1 MRILTRYVL
10 FELIKVFLIAL
21 TGMTLFM
28 VLVGVVREAYSQG
41 LGLKQILLLIPY
53 ILPDSLRFAVPGTV
67 LFAACSVYGRMAST
81 NEIVAV
87 KAQGISPWA
96 ILWPTFVFAFL
107 LSLVGVWLNDVASGW
122 GREGA
127 KRVVIES
134 VGEIIYSRLAQ
145 QRSYSSRMFSIN
157 VKAVEGHKLIE
168 PTFTFAGDNDDSPP
182 ITITCEWAELKSD
195 LVANTLT
202 LLCHSG
208 AIDAGGVR
216 CFFPGD
222 MPPRVVPL
230 DEASRRGGRV
240 SPADIP
246 LSRIPREAEIQQE
259 QNEAFSEKMALN
271 AGDEMLAGDFDDLTG
286 HQWSD
291 DQTHITNEMS
301 RLYRLWMEPAR
312 CWANGFSCLFF
323 VFIGAPMAIR
333 MRNSD
338 FLTSFFACFCPIL
351 IIYYPLLIFGV
362 DQAKRGS
369 LPGESVWMGNVILAF
384 CGAWLM
390 RRVIRY

>member
-53 ILPDSLRFAVPGTV
+53 ILPDSLRFAVPGTI
-67 LFAACSVYGRMAST
+67 LFATCSVYGRMAST

-107 LSLVGVWLNDVASGW
+107 LSVVAVWLNDVAAGW

-134 VGEIIYSRLAQ
+134 VVEIIYSRLAQ

-157 VKAVEGHKLIE
+157 VKAVDGQKLIE
-168 PTFTFAGDNDDSPP
+168 PTFSFTPEGDGSET
-182 ITITCEWAELKSD
+182 TITARWAELESD

-202 LLCHSG
+202 LVCHDST
-208 AIDAGGVR
+208 DYAGGLTAVR
-216 CFFPGD
+216 PGT
-222 MPPRVVPL
+222 MPWVIPL
-230 DEASRRGGRV
+230 DEASKRSGRL
-240 SPADIP
+240 SPTDVP
-246 LSRIPREAEIQQE
+246 LSRMAKEVQVQRELNKTCSE
-259 QNEAFSEKMALN
+259 QLAFN
-271 AGDEMLAGDFDDLTG
+271 AADEMMAGDFAALAA
-286 HQWSD
+286 HQWVTD
-291 DQTHITNEMS
+291 EGFLTNEQS
-301 RLYRLWMEPAR
+301 RLYRLLMEPPR
-312 CWANGFSCLFF
+312 RWANGFSCLFF
-323 VFIGAPMAIR
+323 VLIGAPMAIR
-333 MRNSD
+333 MRNAD

-351 IIYYPLLIFGV
+351 IIYYPLLIYFV
-362 DQAKRGS
+362 NQAKLGT
-369 LPGESVWMGNVILAF
+369 LPGSSVWMVNVILALF
-384 CGAWLM
+384 GAWLM

>member
-53 ILPDSLRFAVPGTV
+53 ILPDSLRFAVPGTI
-67 LFAACSVYGRMAST
+67 LFATCSVYGRMAST
-81 NEIVAV
+81 NEVVAI

-107 LSLVGVWLNDVASGW
+107 LSVVAVWLNDVASGW

-134 VGEIIYSRLAQ
+134 VVEIMYSRLGQ

-157 VKAVEGHKLIE
+157 VKAVEGRKLIE
-168 PTFTFAGDNDDSPP
+168 PTFSFAPEGDGPET
-182 ITITCEWAELKSD
+182 TITAKWAELQSD
-195 LVANTLT
+195 LIANTLT
-202 LLCHSG
+202 LVCHDST
-208 AIDAGGVR
+208 IDAGGLTAVR
-216 CFFPGD
+216 PGA
-222 MPPRVVPL
+222 MQWIIPL
-230 DEASRRGGRV
+230 DEASKRGGRP
-240 SPADIP
+240 SPTDIP
-246 LSRIPREAEIQQE
+246 LSRMTQELQIQRETIKTCSE
-259 QNEAFSEKMALN
+259 QLAFN
-271 AGDEMLAGDFDDLTG
+271 AADQMMAGDFAALTDRRWIEETG
-286 HQWSD
+286 FLG
-291 DQTHITNEMS
+291 NEQS
-301 RLYRLWMEPAR
+301 RLYRLLMEPPR
-312 CWANGFSCLFF
+312 RWANGFSCLFF
-323 VFIGAPMAIR
+323 VLIGAPMAIR
-333 MRNSD
+333 MRNAD

-351 IIYYPLLIFGV
+351 LIYYPLLILILNEV
-362 DQAKRGS
+362 KRGT
-369 LPGESVWMGNVILAF
+369 LPGSSVWLVNVVLALF
-384 CGAWLM
+384 GAWLM

>member
-67 LFAACSVYGRMAST
+67 LFATCSVYGRMAST
-81 NEIVAV
+81 NEVVAV
-87 KAQGISPWA
+87 KAQGISPWT
-96 ILWPTFVFAFL
+96 ILWPTFVFAFF
-107 LSLVGVWLNDVASGW
+107 LSLVAVWLNDVASGW

-127 KRVVIES
+127 KRVVIAS
-134 VGEIIYSRLAQ
+134 VEEIVYSRLAQ

-157 VKAVEGHKLIE
+157 VKAVDGRKLVE
-168 PTFTFAGDNDDSPP
+168 PTFTFAANDDSSPA
-182 ITITCEWAELKSD
+182 TINCEWAELKSD

-202 LLCHSG
+202 LVCYNG
-208 AIDAGGVR
+208 TIDAGGIR
-216 CFFPGD
+216 FFFPD
-222 MPPRVVPL
+222 KAIERVVPL
-230 DEASRRGGRV
+230 DEASKRGGRL
-240 SPADIP
+240 SPADVP
-246 LSRIPREAEIQQE
+246 LNRISKEIEIQQQ
-259 QNEAFSEKMALN
+259 QNEAYAARMALD
-271 AGDEMLAGDFDDLTG
+271 AGGEMIAGDFGQLTG
-286 HQWSD
+286 RSWAD
-291 DQTHITNEMS
+291 DQMHMTNEQS
-301 RLYRLWMEPAR
+301 RLFRLLMEPSR
-312 CWANGFSCLFF
+312 RWANGFSCLFF
-323 VFIGAPMAIR
+323 VLIGAPMAIR

-351 IIYYPLLIFGV
+351 VVYYPLLIFGV

-369 LPGESVWMGNVILAF
+369 LPGWSVWMGNVILAF
-384 CGAWLM
+384 SGAWLM

>member
-41 LGLKQILLLIPY
+41 LGLKQILQLIPY
-53 ILPDSLRFAVPGTV
+53 ILPDSLRFAVPGTI
-67 LFAACSVYGRMAST
+67 LFATCSVYGRMAST
-81 NEIVAV
+81 NEVVAI

-107 LSLVGVWLNDVASGW
+107 LSLVAVWLNDVASGW

-134 VGEIIYSRLAQ
+134 VEEIVYSRLAQ

-157 VKAVEGHKLIE
+157 VKAVEGRKLVE
-168 PTFTFAGDNDDSPP
+168 PTFTFAANDDSPP
-182 ITITCEWAELKSD
+182 VTITAEWAELKSD
-195 LVANTLT
+195 LIANTLT
-202 LLCHSG
+202 LLCHNG
-208 AIDAGGVR
+208 TMDAGGVR
-216 CFFPGD
+216 GTFPD
-222 MPPRVVPL
+222 TLPRTVPL
-230 DEASRRGGRV
+230 DEASKRGGRV
-240 SPADIP
+240 SPADVPLNRIP
-246 LSRIPREAEIQQE
+246 LEVQIQQE
-259 QNEAFSEKMALN
+259 HNEAFTEQMALT
-271 AGDEMLAGDFDDLTG
+271 AADEMISGDFGALTG
-286 HQWSD
+286 PHWAD
-291 DQTHITNEMS
+291 DQTHINNEQS
-301 RLYRLWMEPAR
+301 RLFRLLMEPAR
-312 CWANGFSCLFF
+312 RWANGFSCLFF
-323 VFIGAPMAIR
+323 VLIGAPMSIR

-338 FLTSFFACFCPIL
+338 FLTSFFACFLPIL

-369 LPGESVWMGNVILAF
+369 LPGSSVWMGNVILALF
-384 CGAWLM
+384 GAWLM